1 MSGGDESL
9 MIEKKKKTG
18 ILIQVAILF
27 VISILASGFLTLYSQ
42 HVVSD
47 ALVKRQMESLADQ
60 VGDETRLAVME
71 YPAHDWLLRYW
82 YEHYDELEIEY
93 DTDYEQSSET
103 REKCELLSLDCPTL
117 HFKYAGQEEIEALS
131 PEDQKLY
138 AEITYSWLITRV
150 NQIKRSHD
158 VDYLFCVSTDNT
170 YRKQFFLFSAAEEG
184 AVRGTNYEET
194 YTLGTQVTVGKSQ
207 EDAMR
212 NAKQD
217 YDYLADAG
225 KYVDYYTYLTSV
237 GNRNLFIGMTFDL
250 TVLKQTILSQTIS
263 RTLSAVFYQLVLSV
277 ICLALIGHY
286 IIRPLKEVQGDIRF
300 YKDTKRSKDVIDSL
314 SKIKSRNEIGQLAE
328 DVIEL
333 TREIDD
339 YTKKIAAISA
349 EEERI
354 GTELALAFRIQEAM
368 LPMIFPPFPDR
379 KEFDIYASMDPA
391 KEVGGDFYDFFFI
404 DDDHLC
410 LVIADVSGKGIPAA
424 MFMTISKII
433 LANTAKL
440 GKSPAETLENAN
452 TAICPN
458 NREEMFVTVWMGI
471 LELST
476 GILTASNAGHEY
488 PILRGPGGKFEI
500 IKNRHSFVIG
510 GMEGVKYHS
519 YEMRIAPG
527 STLFLYTDGLPEA
540 TDAENCMFGTDR
552 ILAVLNKNPDQDPE
566 QILHTMT
573 DAVNDFVKDA
583 EQFDDLT
590 MLCLHYKGPCA
601 ADGNEDGGDAL
612 ENEHDDA

>member
-1 MSGGDESL
+1 
-9 MIEKKKKTG
+9 MINKKKKIG
-18 ILIQVAILF
+18 ILTQVAIFF
-27 VISILASGFLTLYSQ
+27 VISILASGFITLYSQ

-47 ALVKRQMESLADQ
+47 VLVKSQTENLADR
-60 VGDETRLAVME
+60 VADEVRLAIME

-82 YEHYDELEIEY
+82 YEYYDELEIEY
-93 DTDYEQSSET
+93 DTDYEQSTVT
-103 REKCELLSLDCPTL
+103 REKSELLNRHCPNL
-117 HFKYAGQEEIEALS
+117 LFKYARQEEIEALS

-138 AEITYSWLITRV
+138 AEITYSWLITRI
-150 NQIKRSHD
+150 NQIKRAHD

-184 AVRGTNYEET
+184 DVRGTNYEEV
-194 YTLGTQVTVGKSQ
+194 YTLGTQVNVEKSQ
-207 EDAMR
+207 EEAMR
-212 NAKQD
+212 SAKQN

-225 KYVDYYTYLTSV
+225 KYVDYYSYLTTV
-237 GNRNLFIGMTFDL
+237 GNRILFIGITYDL

-263 RTLSAVFYQLVLSV
+263 RTISAVFYQFFLSV
-277 ICLALIGHY
+277 VCLALIAFF

-300 YKDTKRSKDVIDSL
+300 YKDTKRSKDVIESL

-328 DVIEL
+328 DVIDL
-333 TREIDD
+333 TREIDN

-349 EEERI
+349 EEKRI
-354 GTELALAFRIQEAM
+354 GTELELAARIQESM

-379 KEFDIYASMDPA
+379 KEFDIFASMDPA

-404 DDDHLC
+404 DDDHMC

-424 MFMTISKII
+424 MFMTICKII

-452 TAICPN
+452 IAICPN

-488 PILRGPGGKFEI
+488 PILRGPDGKFEML
-500 IKNRHSFVIG
+500 KDSHGFVIG
-510 GMEGVKYHS
+510 VMEGMEYQC
-519 YEMRIAPG
+519 YEIRIAPG

-540 TDAENCMFGTDR
+540 TDPGKCMFGTDR
-552 ILAVLNKNPDQDPE
+552 ILEVLNINPDKNPE
-566 QILHTMT
+566 QILNTMT
-573 DAVNDFVKDA
+573 EAVNDFVKDA

-590 MLCLHYKGPCA
+590 MLCLHYKGPCK
-601 ADGNEDGGDAL
+601 GD
-612 ENEHDDA
+612 EDDANDMQGAEQDDV

>member
-1 MSGGDESL
+1 MSGGDKSL
-9 MIEKKKKTG
+9 MINKKKKIG
-18 ILIQVAILF
+18 ILTQVAILF
-27 VISILASGFLTLYSQ
+27 VISILASGFFTLYSQ

-47 ALVKRQMESLADQ
+47 VFVKGRTESLADQ
-60 VGDETRLAVME
+60 VAEEVRLAVKE

-82 YEHYDELEIEY
+82 YEHCDELEIEY
-93 DTDYEQSSET
+93 DTDYEKSTVT
-103 REKCELLSLDCPTL
+103 REKSELLNRHCPDL
-117 HFKYAGQEEIEALS
+117 LFKYATQEEIEALS
-131 PEDQKLY
+131 PDDQKLY
-138 AEITYSWLITRV
+138 AEITYSWLITRI
-150 NQIKRSHD
+150 NQIKRSHN
-158 VDYLFCVSTDNT
+158 VAFLFCISTDNT

-184 AVRGTNYEET
+184 DVRGTNYEDA
-194 YTLGTQVTVGKSQ
+194 YTLGTLVKVEKSQ
-207 EDAMR
+207 EEAMR
-212 NAKQD
+212 SAKQN

-225 KYVDYYTYLTSV
+225 KYVDYYSYLTTV
-237 GNRNLFIGMTFDL
+237 GKQILLIGVTYDM
-250 TVLKQTILSQTIS
+250 TVLKQTVLSQTIS
-263 RTLSAVFYQLVLSV
+263 RTVSAVFYQLFLSV
-277 ICLALIGHY
+277 ICLALIGY
-286 IIRPLKEVQGDIRF
+286 FIIRPLKEVQGDIRF
-300 YKDTKRSKDVIDSL
+300 YKDTKRSKDVIESL

-328 DVIEL
+328 DVIDL

-354 GTELALAFRIQEAM
+354 GTELELAARIQEAM
-368 LPMIFPPFPDR
+368 LPMTFPPFPDR
-379 KEFDIYASMDPA
+379 KEIDIYASMDPA

-452 TAICPN
+452 SAIYPN
-458 NREEMFVTVWMGI
+458 NSEEMFVTVWMGI

-488 PILRGPGGKFEI
+488 PILRGPDGKFEML
-500 IKNRHSFVIG
+500 KDRHGFVIG
-510 GMEGVKYHS
+510 VMEDLNYHS
-519 YEMRIAPG
+519 YEMRIEPG

-540 TDAENCMFGTDR
+540 TDTEKCMFGTDR
-552 ILAVLNKNPDQDPE
+552 ILEVLNINPDQNPE
-566 QILHTMT
+566 QILQTMT
-573 DAVNDFVKDA
+573 EAVNDFVKDA

-590 MLCLHYKGPCA
+590 MLCLHYKGPCKG
-601 ADGNEDGGDAL
+601 DGDDVNDVQVDEQ
-612 ENEHDDA
+612 DDA

>member
-1 MSGGDESL
+1 MSGGDGSL
-9 MIEKKKKTG
+9 MINKKKKIG
-18 ILIQVAILF
+18 ILTQVAIFF
-27 VISILASGFLTLYSQ
+27 VISILASGFITLYSQ

-47 ALVKRQMESLADQ
+47 VLVKSQTENLADR
-60 VGDETRLAVME
+60 VADEVRLAIME

-82 YEHYDELEIEY
+82 YEYYDELEIEY
-93 DTDYEQSSET
+93 DTDYEQSTVT
-103 REKCELLSLDCPTL
+103 REKSELLNRHCPNL
-117 HFKYAGQEEIEALS
+117 LFKYARQEEIEALS

-138 AEITYSWLITRV
+138 AEITYSWLITRI
-150 NQIKRSHD
+150 NQIKRAHD

-184 AVRGTNYEET
+184 DVRGTNYEEV
-194 YTLGTQVTVGKSQ
+194 YTLGTQVNVEKSQ
-207 EDAMR
+207 EEAMR
-212 NAKQD
+212 SAKQN

-225 KYVDYYTYLTSV
+225 KYVDYYSYLTTV
-237 GNRNLFIGMTFDL
+237 GNRILFIGITYDL

-263 RTLSAVFYQLVLSV
+263 RTISAVFYQFFLSV
-277 ICLALIGHY
+277 VCLALIAFF

-300 YKDTKRSKDVIDSL
+300 YKDTKRSKDVIESL

-328 DVIEL
+328 DVIDL
-333 TREIDD
+333 TREIDN

-349 EEERI
+349 EEKRI
-354 GTELALAFRIQEAM
+354 GTELELAARIQESM

-379 KEFDIYASMDPA
+379 KEFDIFASMDPA

-424 MFMTISKII
+424 MFMTICKII

-452 TAICPN
+452 IAICPN

-488 PILRGPGGKFEI
+488 PILRGPDGKFEML
-500 IKNRHSFVIG
+500 KDSHGFVIG
-510 GMEGVKYHS
+510 VMEGMEYQC
-519 YEMRIAPG
+519 YEIRIAPG

-540 TDAENCMFGTDR
+540 TDPGKCMFGTDR
-552 ILAVLNKNPDQDPE
+552 ILEVLNINPDQNPE
-566 QILHTMT
+566 QILNTMT
-573 DAVNDFVKDA
+573 EAVNDFVKDA

-590 MLCLHYKGPCA
+590 MLCLHYKGPCK
-601 ADGNEDGGDAL
+601 GD
-612 ENEHDDA
+612 EDDANDMQGAEQDEA

>member
-1 MSGGDESL
+1 MSGGDGSF
-9 MIEKKKKTG
+9 MINKKKKIG
-18 ILIQVAILF
+18 ILTQVAILF
-27 VISILASGFLTLYSQ
+27 VISILASGFFTLYSQ

-47 ALVKRQMESLADQ
+47 AFVKGRTESLADR
-60 VGDETRLAVME
+60 VADELRLAVME

-82 YEHYDELEIEY
+82 YEYCDELEIEY
-93 DTDYEQSSET
+93 DTDYEQSTVT
-103 REKCELLSLDCPTL
+103 REKSELLNRHCPDL
-117 HFKYAGQEEIEALS
+117 LFKYATQEEIEALS
-131 PEDQKLY
+131 PDDQKLY
-138 AEITYSWLITRV
+138 AEITYSWLITRI
-150 NQIKRSHD
+150 NQIKRSHN
-158 VDYLFCVSTDNT
+158 VAFLFCISTDNT

-184 AVRGTNYEET
+184 DVRGTNYEDA
-194 YTLGTQVTVGKSQ
+194 YTLGTLVKVEKSQ
-207 EDAMR
+207 EEAMR
-212 NAKQD
+212 SAKQN

-225 KYVDYYTYLTSV
+225 KYVDYYSYLTTV
-237 GNRNLFIGMTFDL
+237 GKQILLIGVTYDM
-250 TVLKQTILSQTIS
+250 TVLKQTVLSQTIS
-263 RTLSAVFYQLVLSV
+263 RTVSAVFYQLFLSV
-277 ICLALIGHY
+277 ICLALIGY
-286 IIRPLKEVQGDIRF
+286 FIIRPLKEVQGDIRF
-300 YKDTKRSKDVIDSL
+300 YKDTKRSKDVIESL

-328 DVIEL
+328 DVIDL

-354 GTELALAFRIQEAM
+354 GTELELAARIQEAM
-368 LPMIFPPFPDR
+368 LPMTFPPFPDR

-452 TAICPN
+452 SAICPN

-476 GILTASNAGHEY
+476 GTLTASNAGHEY
-488 PILRGPGGKFEI
+488 PILKEPDGKFEML
-500 IKNRHSFVIG
+500 KDRHGFVIG
-510 GMEGVKYHS
+510 AMEGLNYHS
-519 YEMRIAPG
+519 YEMRIEPG

-540 TDAENCMFGTDR
+540 TDTEKCMFGTDR
-552 ILAVLNKNPDQDPE
+552 ILEVLNINPDQNPE
-566 QILHTMT
+566 QILQTMT
-573 DAVNDFVKDA
+573 EAVNDFVKDA

-590 MLCLHYKGPCA
+590 MLCLHYKGPCKG
-601 ADGNEDGGDAL
+601 DGDDVNDVQVDEQ
-612 ENEHDDA
+612 DDA

>member
-1 MSGGDESL
+1 
-9 MIEKKKKTG
+9 MINKKKKIG
-18 ILIQVAILF
+18 ILTQVAILF
-27 VISILASGFLTLYSQ
+27 VISILASGFFTLYSQ

-47 ALVKRQMESLADQ
+47 VFVKGRTESLADQ
-60 VGDETRLAVME
+60 VAEEVRLAVKE

-82 YEHYDELEIEY
+82 YEHCDELEIEY
-93 DTDYEQSSET
+93 DTDYEKSTVT
-103 REKCELLSLDCPTL
+103 REKSELLNRHCPDL
-117 HFKYAGQEEIEALS
+117 LFKYATEEEIEALS
-131 PEDQKLY
+131 PDDQKLY
-138 AEITYSWLITRV
+138 AEITYSWLITRI
-150 NQIKRSHD
+150 NQIKRSHN
-158 VDYLFCVSTDNT
+158 VAFLFCISTDNT

-184 AVRGTNYEET
+184 DVRGTNYEDA
-194 YTLGTQVTVGKSQ
+194 YTLGTLVKVEKSQ
-207 EDAMR
+207 EEAMR
-212 NAKQD
+212 SAKQN

-225 KYVDYYTYLTSV
+225 KYVDYYSYLTTV
-237 GNRNLFIGMTFDL
+237 GKQILLIGVTYDM
-250 TVLKQTILSQTIS
+250 TVLKQTVLSQTIS
-263 RTLSAVFYQLVLSV
+263 RTVSAVFYQLFLSV
-277 ICLALIGHY
+277 ICLALIGY
-286 IIRPLKEVQGDIRF
+286 FIIRPLKEVQGDIRF
-300 YKDTKRSKDVIDSL
+300 YKDTKRSKDVIESL
-314 SKIKSRNEIGQLAE
+314 SKIKSGNEIGQLAE
-328 DVIEL
+328 DVIDL

-354 GTELALAFRIQEAM
+354 GTELELAARIQEAM
-368 LPMIFPPFPDR
+368 LPMTFPPFPDR

-452 TAICPN
+452 SAICPN

-476 GILTASNAGHEY
+476 GTLTASNAGHEY
-488 PILRGPGGKFEI
+488 PILKEPDGKFEML
-500 IKNRHSFVIG
+500 KDRHGFVIG
-510 GMEGVKYHS
+510 AMEGLNYHS
-519 YEMRIAPG
+519 YEMRIEPG

-540 TDAENCMFGTDR
+540 TDTEKCMFGTDR
-552 ILAVLNKNPDQDPE
+552 ILEVLNINPDQNPE
-566 QILHTMT
+566 QILQTMT
-573 DAVNDFVKDA
+573 EAVNDFVKDA

-590 MLCLHYKGPCA
+590 MLCLHYKGPCKG
-601 ADGNEDGGDAL
+601 DGDDVNDVQVDEQ
-612 ENEHDDA
+612 DDA

>member
-1 MSGGDESL
+1 MSGGDGSL
-9 MIEKKKKTG
+9 MINKKKKIG
-18 ILIQVAILF
+18 ILTQVAIFF
-27 VISILASGFLTLYSQ
+27 VISILASGFITLYSQ

-47 ALVKRQMESLADQ
+47 VLVKSQTENLADR
-60 VGDETRLAVME
+60 VADEVRLAIME

-82 YEHYDELEIEY
+82 YEYYDELEIEY
-93 DTDYEQSSET
+93 DTDYEQSTVT
-103 REKCELLSLDCPTL
+103 REKSELLNRHCPNL
-117 HFKYAGQEEIEALS
+117 LFKYARQEEIEALS

-138 AEITYSWLITRV
+138 AEITYSWLITRI
-150 NQIKRSHD
+150 NQIKRAHD

-184 AVRGTNYEET
+184 DVRGTNYEEV
-194 YTLGTQVTVGKSQ
+194 YTLGTQVNVEKSQ
-207 EDAMR
+207 EEAMR
-212 NAKQD
+212 SAKQN

-225 KYVDYYTYLTSV
+225 KYVDYYSYLTTV
-237 GNRNLFIGMTFDL
+237 GNRILFIGITYDL

-263 RTLSAVFYQLVLSV
+263 RTISAVFYQFFLSV
-277 ICLALIGHY
+277 VCLALIAFF

-300 YKDTKRSKDVIDSL
+300 YKDTKRSKDVIESL

-328 DVIEL
+328 DVIDL
-333 TREIDD
+333 TREIDN

-349 EEERI
+349 EEKRI
-354 GTELALAFRIQEAM
+354 GTELELAARIQESM

-379 KEFDIYASMDPA
+379 KEFDIFASMDPA

-424 MFMTISKII
+424 MFMTICKII

-452 TAICPN
+452 IAICPN

-488 PILRGPGGKFEI
+488 PILRGPDGKFEML
-500 IKNRHSFVIG
+500 KDSHGFVIG
-510 GMEGVKYHS
+510 VMEGMEYQC
-519 YEMRIAPG
+519 YEIRIAPG

-540 TDAENCMFGTDR
+540 TDPGKCMFGTDR
-552 ILAVLNKNPDQDPE
+552 ILEVLNINPDKNPE
-566 QILHTMT
+566 QILNTMT
-573 DAVNDFVKDA
+573 EAVNDFVKDA

-590 MLCLHYKGPCA
+590 MLCLHYKGPCK
-601 ADGNEDGGDAL
+601 GD
-612 ENEHDDA
+612 EDDANDMQGAEQDDV

>member
-1 MSGGDESL
+1 MSGGDGSL
-9 MIEKKKKTG
+9 MINKKKKIG
-18 ILIQVAILF
+18 ILTQVAIFF
-27 VISILASGFLTLYSQ
+27 VISILASGFITLYSQ

-47 ALVKRQMESLADQ
+47 VLVKSQTENLADR
-60 VGDETRLAVME
+60 VADEVRLAIME

-82 YEHYDELEIEY
+82 YEYYDELEIEY
-93 DTDYEQSSET
+93 DTDYEQSTVT
-103 REKCELLSLDCPTL
+103 REKSELLNRHCPNL
-117 HFKYAGQEEIEALS
+117 LFKYARQEEIEALS

-138 AEITYSWLITRV
+138 AEITYSWLITRI
-150 NQIKRSHD
+150 NQIKRAHD

-184 AVRGTNYEET
+184 DVRGTNYEEV
-194 YTLGTQVTVGKSQ
+194 YTLGTQVNVEKSQ
-207 EDAMR
+207 EEAMR
-212 NAKQD
+212 SAKQN

-225 KYVDYYTYLTSV
+225 KYVDYYSYLTTV
-237 GNRNLFIGMTFDL
+237 GNRILFIGITYDL

-263 RTLSAVFYQLVLSV
+263 RTISAVFYQFFLSV
-277 ICLALIGHY
+277 VCLALIAFF

-300 YKDTKRSKDVIDSL
+300 YKDTKRSKDVIESL

-328 DVIEL
+328 DVIDL
-333 TREIDD
+333 TREIDN

-349 EEERI
+349 EEKRI
-354 GTELALAFRIQEAM
+354 GTELELAARIQESM

-379 KEFDIYASMDPA
+379 KEFDIFACMDPA

-424 MFMTISKII
+424 MFMTICKII

-452 TAICPN
+452 IAICPN

-488 PILRGPGGKFEI
+488 PILRGPDGKFEML
-500 IKNRHSFVIG
+500 KDSHGFVIG
-510 GMEGVKYHS
+510 VMEGMEYQC
-519 YEMRIAPG
+519 YEIRIAPG

-540 TDAENCMFGTDR
+540 TDPGKCMFGTDR
-552 ILAVLNKNPDQDPE
+552 ILEVLNINPDQNPE
-566 QILHTMT
+566 QILDTMT
-573 DAVNDFVKDA
+573 EAVNDFVKDA

-590 MLCLHYKGPCA
+590 MLCLRYNGPCR
-601 ADGNEDGGDAL
+601 
-612 ENEHDDA
+612 DD

>member
-1 MSGGDESL
+1 MSGGDGSL
-9 MIEKKKKTG
+9 MINKKKKIG
-18 ILIQVAILF
+18 ILTQVAIFF
-27 VISILASGFLTLYSQ
+27 VISILASGFITLYSQ

-47 ALVKRQMESLADQ
+47 VLVKSQTENLADR
-60 VGDETRLAVME
+60 VADEVRLAIME

-82 YEHYDELEIEY
+82 YEYYDELEIEY
-93 DTDYEQSSET
+93 DTDYEQSTVT
-103 REKCELLSLDCPTL
+103 REKSELLNRHCPNL
-117 HFKYAGQEEIEALS
+117 LFKYARQEEIEALS

-138 AEITYSWLITRV
+138 AEITYSWLITRI
-150 NQIKRSHD
+150 NQIKRAHD

-184 AVRGTNYEET
+184 DVRGTNYEEV
-194 YTLGTQVTVGKSQ
+194 YTLGTQVNVEKSQ
-207 EDAMR
+207 EEAMR
-212 NAKQD
+212 SAKQN

-225 KYVDYYTYLTSV
+225 KYVDYYSYLTTV
-237 GNRNLFIGMTFDL
+237 GNRILFIGITYDL

-263 RTLSAVFYQLVLSV
+263 RTISAVFYQFFLSV
-277 ICLALIGHY
+277 VCLALIAFF

-300 YKDTKRSKDVIDSL
+300 YKDTKRSKDVIESL

-328 DVIEL
+328 DVIDL
-333 TREIDD
+333 TREIDN

-349 EEERI
+349 EEKRI
-354 GTELALAFRIQEAM
+354 GTELELAARIQESM

-379 KEFDIYASMDPA
+379 KEFDIFASMDPA

-424 MFMTISKII
+424 MFMTICKII

-452 TAICPN
+452 IAICPN

-488 PILRGPGGKFEI
+488 PILRGPDGKFEML
-500 IKNRHSFVIG
+500 KDSHGFVIG
-510 GMEGVKYHS
+510 VMEGMEYQC
-519 YEMRIAPG
+519 YEIRIAPG

-540 TDAENCMFGTDR
+540 TDPGKCMFGTDR
-552 ILAVLNKNPDQDPE
+552 ILEVLNINPDKNPE
-566 QILHTMT
+566 QILNTMT
-573 DAVNDFVKDA
+573 EAVNDFVKDA

-590 MLCLHYKGPCA
+590 MLCLHYKGPCK
-601 ADGNEDGGDAL
+601 GD
-612 ENEHDDA
+612 EDDANDMQGAEQDEA

>member
-1 MSGGDESL
+1 MSGGDGSL
-9 MIEKKKKTG
+9 MINKKKKIG
-18 ILIQVAILF
+18 ILTQVAIFF
-27 VISILASGFLTLYSQ
+27 VISILASGFITLYSQ

-47 ALVKRQMESLADQ
+47 VLVKSQTENLADR
-60 VGDETRLAVME
+60 VADEVRLAIME

-82 YEHYDELEIEY
+82 YEYYDELEIEY
-93 DTDYEQSSET
+93 DTDYEQSTVT
-103 REKCELLSLDCPTL
+103 REKSELLNRHCPNL
-117 HFKYAGQEEIEALS
+117 LFKYARQEEIEALS

-138 AEITYSWLITRV
+138 AEITYSWLITRI
-150 NQIKRSHD
+150 NQIKRAHD

-184 AVRGTNYEET
+184 DVRGTNYEEV
-194 YTLGTQVTVGKSQ
+194 YTLGTQVNVEKSQ
-207 EDAMR
+207 EEAMR
-212 NAKQD
+212 SAKQN

-225 KYVDYYTYLTSV
+225 KYVDYYSYLTTV
-237 GNRNLFIGMTFDL
+237 GNRILFIGITYDL

-263 RTLSAVFYQLVLSV
+263 RTISAVFYQFFLSV
-277 ICLALIGHY
+277 VCLALIAFF

-300 YKDTKRSKDVIDSL
+300 YKDTKRSKDVIESL

-328 DVIEL
+328 DVIDL
-333 TREIDD
+333 TREIDN

-349 EEERI
+349 EEKRI
-354 GTELALAFRIQEAM
+354 GTELELAARIQESM

-379 KEFDIYASMDPA
+379 KEFDIFASMDPA

-424 MFMTISKII
+424 MFMTICKII

-452 TAICPN
+452 IAICPN

-488 PILRGPGGKFEI
+488 PILRGPDGKFEML
-500 IKNRHSFVIG
+500 KDSHGFVIG
-510 GMEGVKYHS
+510 VMEGMEYQC
-519 YEMRIAPG
+519 YEIRIAPG

-540 TDAENCMFGTDR
+540 TDPGKCMFGTDR
-552 ILAVLNKNPDQDPE
+552 ILEVLNINPDKNPE
-566 QILHTMT
+566 QILDTMT
-573 DAVNDFVKDA
+573 EAVNDFVKDA

-590 MLCLHYKGPCA
+590 MLCLHYKGPCKG
-601 ADGNEDGGDAL
+601 DG
-612 ENEHDDA
+612 DDANDMQGAQQDEA

>member
-1 MSGGDESL
+1 
-9 MIEKKKKTG
+9 MINKKKKIG
-18 ILIQVAILF
+18 ILTQVAILF
-27 VISILASGFLTLYSQ
+27 VISILASGFFTLYSQ

-47 ALVKRQMESLADQ
+47 AFVKGRTESLADR
-60 VGDETRLAVME
+60 VADELRLAVME

-82 YEHYDELEIEY
+82 YEYCDELEIEY
-93 DTDYEQSSET
+93 DTDYEQSTVT
-103 REKCELLSLDCPTL
+103 REKSELLNRHCPDL
-117 HFKYAGQEEIEALS
+117 LFKYATQEEIEALS
-131 PEDQKLY
+131 PDDQKLY
-138 AEITYSWLITRV
+138 AEITYSWLITRI
-150 NQIKRSHD
+150 NQIKRSHN
-158 VDYLFCVSTDNT
+158 VAFLFCISTDNT

-184 AVRGTNYEET
+184 DVRGTNYEDA
-194 YTLGTQVTVGKSQ
+194 YTLGTLVKVEKSQ
-207 EDAMR
+207 EEAMR
-212 NAKQD
+212 SAKQN

-225 KYVDYYTYLTSV
+225 KYVDYYSYLTTV
-237 GNRNLFIGMTFDL
+237 GKQILLIGVTYDM
-250 TVLKQTILSQTIS
+250 TVLKQTVLSQTIS
-263 RTLSAVFYQLVLSV
+263 RTVSAVFYQLFLSV
-277 ICLALIGHY
+277 ICLALIGY
-286 IIRPLKEVQGDIRF
+286 FIIRPLKEVQGDIRF
-300 YKDTKRSKDVIDSL
+300 YKDTKRSKDVIESL
-314 SKIKSRNEIGQLAE
+314 SKIKSGNEIGQLAE
-328 DVIEL
+328 DVIDL

-354 GTELALAFRIQEAM
+354 GTELELAARIQEAM

-452 TAICPN
+452 SAIYPSN
-458 NREEMFVTVWMGI
+458 SEEMFVTVWMGI

-476 GILTASNAGHEY
+476 GTLTASNAGHEY
-488 PILRGPGGKFEI
+488 PILKEPDGKFEML
-500 IKNRHSFVIG
+500 KDRHGFVIG
-510 GMEGVKYHS
+510 AMEGLNYHS
-519 YEMRIAPG
+519 YEMRIEPG

-540 TDAENCMFGTDR
+540 TDTEKCMFGTDR
-552 ILAVLNKNPDQDPE
+552 ILEVLNIDPDQNPE
-566 QILHTMT
+566 QILQTMT
-573 DAVNDFVKDA
+573 EAVNDFVKDA

-590 MLCLHYKGPCA
+590 MLCLHYKGPCKG
-601 ADGNEDGGDAL
+601 DGDDVNDVQVDEQ
-612 ENEHDDA
+612 DDA

>member
-1 MSGGDESL
+1 
-9 MIEKKKKTG
+9 MINKKKKIG
-18 ILIQVAILF
+18 ILTQVAIFF
-27 VISILASGFLTLYSQ
+27 VISILASGFITLYSQ

-47 ALVKRQMESLADQ
+47 VLVKSQTENLADR
-60 VGDETRLAVME
+60 VADEVRLAIME

-82 YEHYDELEIEY
+82 YEYYDELEIEY
-93 DTDYEQSSET
+93 DTDYEQSTVT
-103 REKCELLSLDCPTL
+103 REKSELLNRHCPNL
-117 HFKYAGQEEIEALS
+117 LFKYARQEEIEALS

-138 AEITYSWLITRV
+138 AEITYSWLITRI
-150 NQIKRSHD
+150 NQIKRAHD

-184 AVRGTNYEET
+184 DVRGTNYEEV
-194 YTLGTQVTVGKSQ
+194 YTLGTQVNVEKSQ
-207 EDAMR
+207 EEAMR
-212 NAKQD
+212 SAKQN

-225 KYVDYYTYLTSV
+225 KYVDYYSYLTTV
-237 GNRNLFIGMTFDL
+237 GNRILFIGITYDL

-263 RTLSAVFYQLVLSV
+263 RTISAVFYQFFLSV
-277 ICLALIGHY
+277 VCLALIAFF

-300 YKDTKRSKDVIDSL
+300 YKDTKRSKDVIESL

-328 DVIEL
+328 DVIDL
-333 TREIDD
+333 TREIDN

-349 EEERI
+349 EEKRI
-354 GTELALAFRIQEAM
+354 GTELELAARIQESM

-379 KEFDIYASMDPA
+379 KEFDIFASMDPA

-424 MFMTISKII
+424 MFMTICKII

-452 TAICPN
+452 IAICPN

-488 PILRGPGGKFEI
+488 PILRGPDGKFEML
-500 IKNRHSFVIG
+500 KDSHGFVIG
-510 GMEGVKYHS
+510 VMEGMEYQC
-519 YEMRIAPG
+519 YEIRIAPG

-540 TDAENCMFGTDR
+540 TDPGKCMFGTDR
-552 ILAVLNKNPDQDPE
+552 ILEVLNINPDKNPE
-566 QILHTMT
+566 QILNTMT
-573 DAVNDFVKDA
+573 EAVNDFVKDA

-590 MLCLHYKGPCA
+590 MLCLHYKGPCK
-601 ADGNEDGGDAL
+601 GD
-612 ENEHDDA
+612 EDDANDMQGDEQDEA

>member
-1 MSGGDESL
+1 MSGGDGSL
-9 MIEKKKKTG
+9 MINKKKKIG
-18 ILIQVAILF
+18 ILTQVAIFF
-27 VISILASGFLTLYSQ
+27 VISILASGFITLYSQ

-47 ALVKRQMESLADQ
+47 VLVKSQTENLADR
-60 VGDETRLAVME
+60 VADEVRLAIME

-82 YEHYDELEIEY
+82 YEYYDELEIEY
-93 DTDYEQSSET
+93 DTDYEQSTVT
-103 REKCELLSLDCPTL
+103 REKSVLLNRHCPNL
-117 HFKYAGQEEIEALS
+117 LFKYARQEEIEALS

-138 AEITYSWLITRV
+138 AEITYSWLITRI
-150 NQIKRSHD
+150 NQIKRAHD

-184 AVRGTNYEET
+184 DVRGTNYEEV
-194 YTLGTQVTVGKSQ
+194 YTLGTQVNVEKSQ
-207 EDAMR
+207 EEAMR
-212 NAKQD
+212 SAKQN

-225 KYVDYYTYLTSV
+225 KYVDYYSYLTTV
-237 GNRNLFIGMTFDL
+237 GNRILFIGITYDL

-263 RTLSAVFYQLVLSV
+263 RTISAVFYQFFLSV
-277 ICLALIGHY
+277 VCLALIAFF

-300 YKDTKRSKDVIDSL
+300 YKDTKRSKDVIESL

-328 DVIEL
+328 DVIDL
-333 TREIDD
+333 TREIDN

-349 EEERI
+349 EEKRI
-354 GTELALAFRIQEAM
+354 GTELELAARIQESM

-379 KEFDIYASMDPA
+379 KEFDIFASMDPA

-424 MFMTISKII
+424 MFMTICKII

-452 TAICPN
+452 IAICPN

-488 PILRGPGGKFEI
+488 PILRGPDGKFEML
-500 IKNRHSFVIG
+500 KDSHGFVIG
-510 GMEGVKYHS
+510 VMEGMEYQC
-519 YEMRIAPG
+519 YEIRIAPG

-540 TDAENCMFGTDR
+540 TDPGKCMFGTDR
-552 ILAVLNKNPDQDPE
+552 ILEVLNINPDQNPE
-566 QILHTMT
+566 QILDTMT
-573 DAVNDFVKDA
+573 EAVNDFVKDA

-590 MLCLHYKGPCA
+590 MLCLHYKGPCK
-601 ADGNEDGGDAL
+601 GD
-612 ENEHDDA
+612 EDDANDMQGAEQDEA

>member
-1 MSGGDESL
+1 
-9 MIEKKKKTG
+9 MINKKKKIG
-18 ILIQVAILF
+18 ILTQVAIFF
-27 VISILASGFLTLYSQ
+27 VISILASGFITLYSQ

-47 ALVKRQMESLADQ
+47 VLVKSQTENLADR
-60 VGDETRLAVME
+60 VADEVRLAIME

-82 YEHYDELEIEY
+82 YEYYDELEIEY
-93 DTDYEQSSET
+93 DTDYEQSTVT
-103 REKCELLSLDCPTL
+103 REKSELLNRHCPNL
-117 HFKYAGQEEIEALS
+117 LFKYARQEEIEALS

-138 AEITYSWLITRV
+138 AEITYSWLITRI
-150 NQIKRSHD
+150 NQIKRAHD

-184 AVRGTNYEET
+184 DVRGTNYEEV
-194 YTLGTQVTVGKSQ
+194 YTLGTQVNVEKSQ
-207 EDAMR
+207 EEAMR
-212 NAKQD
+212 SAKQN

-225 KYVDYYTYLTSV
+225 KYVDYYSYLTTV
-237 GNRNLFIGMTFDL
+237 GNRILFIGITYDL

-263 RTLSAVFYQLVLSV
+263 RTISAVFYQFFLSV
-277 ICLALIGHY
+277 VCLALIAFF

-300 YKDTKRSKDVIDSL
+300 YKDTKRSKDVIESL

-328 DVIEL
+328 DVIDL
-333 TREIDD
+333 TREIDN

-349 EEERI
+349 EEKRI
-354 GTELALAFRIQEAM
+354 GTELELAARIQESM

-379 KEFDIYASMDPA
+379 KEFDIFASMDPA

-424 MFMTISKII
+424 MFMTICKII

-452 TAICPN
+452 IAICPN

-488 PILRGPGGKFEI
+488 PILRGPDGKFEML
-500 IKNRHSFVIG
+500 KDSHGFVIG
-510 GMEGVKYHS
+510 VMEGMEYQC
-519 YEMRIAPG
+519 YEIRIAPG

-540 TDAENCMFGTDR
+540 TDPGKCMFGTDR
-552 ILAVLNKNPDQDPE
+552 ILEVLNINPDKNPE
-566 QILHTMT
+566 QILNTMT
-573 DAVNDFVKDA
+573 EAVNDFVKDA

-590 MLCLHYKGPCA
+590 MLCLHYKGPCK
-601 ADGNEDGGDAL
+601 GD
-612 ENEHDDA
+612 EDDANDMQGAEQDDV